1 MLMCLAVSLVISVGV
16 NEIDFLLKMDSKIRL
31 TKILKILTDYLRQ
44 LELRCTIGAIRRL
57 AISKRMM
64 MIVSSRESSQR
75 YDRWMNTH
83 TEAMSEL

>member
-44 LELRCTIGAIRRL
+44 LELRYTTGAIRRL
-57 AISKRMM
+57 AISKIARMM
-64 MIVSSRESSQR
+64 MIVSSRE
-75 YDRWMNTH
+75 
-83 TEAMSEL
+83 

>member
-16 NEIDFLLKMDSKIRL
+16 NEIVLKMDSKIRL

-57 AISKRMM
+57 AISKIARMM
-64 MIVSSRESSQR
+64 MIVSSRE
-75 YDRWMNTH
+75 
-83 TEAMSEL
+83 